1 MIYKEKIESLL
12 ETLDGKLKVISN
24 VANGGVRIS
33 AEELNVLINDCLKI
47 KNRIQE
53 LISIER

>member
-12 ETLDGKLKVISN
+12 ESLDGKLKVIAN
-24 VANGGVRIS
+24 VANGSIHIN
-33 AEELNVLINDCLKI
+33 AQELNTIISDCVKI
-47 KNRIQE
+47 KERIQD